1 MKTLLTLISFVAS
14 VSLAD
19 AATYY
24 VQNSPGS
31 PAANCTEAQ
40 DIDTP
45 HDTIAEGVACL
56 TAGDTLYFRSGT
68 YTERLVLG
76 GKDGTPGNY
85 ITIGGYPGETV
96 TLRPALAAGNPA
108 ISGSTS
114 HYITIQDLIL
124 DGVNMPRSPE
134 NNSIKG
140 WWMDSISNWIIQ
152 RMEIKNFF
160 YNGIA
165 ITSNSSNIIIR
176 NNKIHDQESNCVSG
190 TRWYGIYV
198 AGTNYTIENNEIYN
212 NPGGGVNVY
221 PGPVTNFLIRRN
233 NIHDNNSCTTQV
245 NVGGILVGEGSA
257 ANAVSGVTI
266 SENTIHHNGSTP
278 THGGAPG
285 INIFGGVD
293 GTRIINNSI
302 YANNAGTSGDGT
314 GNGYGILLQTLSGA
328 SPSNT
333 TIINNIVT
341 GNQTGQINVG
351 ASTGTS
357 ISYSACL
364 AGESCGATNKITLA
378 SSTACFVS
386 STDLRL
392 VQGTNPC
399 RDVGASVA
407 ERPAPVETTDVGAYE
422 QGTIVSAVVAGSHI
436 EATVNAMSGI
446 QPSAGLTGL
455 SLTCVTCTG
464 TPSLLANPKPGSTN
478 TIQSS
483 VSGLTGSGTARLNL
497 GATNITDSNYVGP
510 SSGASLGTAQFLNSL
525 SALDISGTVDNTS
538 GDPTPPAGG
547 LWSEFLFTDGSGT
560 TVTDSSGGGHDGT
573 VSAGVTWVNDTSGT
587 GVMIPSDTTYR
598 HVSSTHGSGVNL
610 TSNSLSTCVWGL
622 PDTQYSQKIPLSAGS
637 NSPGRFYVGWFTAGG
652 VKYWGMG
659 IGASTMTATGASE
672 FPLLPRLTLI
682 CLRANADTDTAVLSV
697 DRTIGTS
704 AAAVK
709 SIPSFALPDN
719 IRAGNDGTNTINT
732 GGMTTYGMWVWNNTY
747 ISDAEVQSLYD
758 SLVPAGPSVGGYS
771 QVTHRCQLV
780 YLDGLSGGNEVNYG
794 SVGRTECEVVDG
806 GAVALEMLFKCEG
819 GACGPVALRP
829 YATDELGNAGLV
841 PQSLGALGIWMW
853 GDSTDP
859 RLNKGV
865 STCCLSGSFDAVNG
879 VTILDSVASNTI
891 ELADGEATQVRWILR
906 CGPGAQGKVY
916 SIEVKQDNGAALDGA
931 AGTVPTIRCVAPR
944 ASGVY

>member
-1 MKTLLTLISFVAS
+1 MKTLLTIICLLAS

-31 PAANCTEAQ
+31 PAANCTQAQ
-40 DIDTP
+40 SIDTP

-56 TAGDTLYFRSGT
+56 SAGDTLYLRSGT
-68 YTERLVLG
+68 YAERLVLG

-114 HYITIQDLIL
+114 HYITIQDLVL

-134 NNSIKG
+134 TNSIKG

-221 PGPVTNFLIRRN
+221 PGPVTNFIIRRN

-364 AGESCGATNKITLA
+364 TGESCGATNKITLA

-386 STDLRL
+386 STNLSL
-392 VQGTNPC
+392 AQGTNPC
-399 RDVGASVA
+399 RNAGTSVA
-407 ERPAPVETTDVGAYE
+407 ERPAPVGTTDVGAYE
-422 QGTIVSAVVAGSHI
+422 QGAIVSAVVAGSHI
-436 EATVNAMSGI
+436 EATVSAMSGI
-446 QPSAGLTGL
+446 QPGAGLTGL

-464 TPSLLANPKPGSTN
+464 TPVLLANPKPGSTN
-478 TIQSS
+478 TIQIS

-497 GATNITDSNYVGP
+497 AATNITDSGYVGP
-510 SSGASLGTAQFLNSL
+510 STSSGIAQGLNSL
-525 SALDISGTVDNTS
+525 SALDITGTVDNTT

-547 LWSEFLFTDGSGT
+547 LYSEFLLDEGSGET
-560 TVTDSSGGGHDGT
+560 ANDTSGNANHGT
-573 VSAGVTWVNDTSGT
+573 VSTGVTWVDDTSGT
-587 GVMIPSDTTYR
+587 GVYIPTAEEAGDSTYR
-598 HVSSTHGSGVNL
+598 HIASTHGSGVNP
-610 TSNSLSTCVWGL
+610 TDNSISTCVWGL
-622 PDTQYSQKIPLSAGS
+622 PDTQYAQKVPLSAGS
-637 NSPGRFYVGWFTAGG
+637 NSPGRLYAGWFTAGG
-652 VKYWGMG
+652 AQYWGMG
-659 IGASTMTATGASE
+659 IGASTMTTTGASE
-672 FPLLPRLTLI
+672 FPLLPKLTLI
-682 CLRANADTDTAVLSV
+682 CLRANAETDTAVLSV

-709 SIPSFALPDN
+709 SIPSFALPGN

-732 GGMTTYGMWVWNNTY
+732 GGFTVYGMWVWNNTY
-747 ISDAEVQSLYD
+747 ISDADVQALYD
-758 SLVPAGPSVGGYS
+758 SLVPAGGSVGGYAE
-771 QVTHRCQLV
+771 VTHRWQKV
-780 YLDGLSGGNEVNYG
+780 YLNVASNPDDYLDIGTEEV
-794 SVGRTECEVVDG
+794 EVMEN
-806 GAVALEMLFKCEG
+806 GAVAIEKEVGCSG
-819 GACGPVALRP
+819 GPCGPVAFRL
-829 YATDELGNAGLV
+829 YVSDLAGNEAPV
-841 PQSLGALGIWMW
+841 PQAIGAGGIGMW
-853 GDSTDP
+853 GNSTSSI
-859 RLNKGV
+859 LNRGV
-865 STCCLSGSFDAVNG
+865 STCCLTEGGTPVNG
-879 VTILDSVASNTI
+879 VTILDSVATNTV
-891 ELADGEATQVRWILR
+891 ELCDGCKTMFRWVLKVGAADRTHILTL
-906 CGPGAQGKVY
+906 
-916 SIEVKQDNGAALDGA
+916 KQDNGAALDGV
-931 AGTVPTIRCVAPR
+931 AGTTPRIKVVPAR
-944 ASGVY
+944 ASGVR